1 MTFILSFLILSE
13 TLLIL
18 LRQTIRKINDGVD
31 MAKEWQE
38 LSRLIHDDEV
48 IIERIRLTKNNIAIE
63 GAFELPPLAR
73 LAAEDQIFA
82 AAFLRCHGSIKQM
95 EELFGVSYPS
105 IKNRLN
111 RISGQ
116 LDFIKIE
123 SVQDKSGILSQLE
136 RGEITP
142 EQALNLL
149 EGKTTKPEQ

>member
-1 MTFILSFLILSE
+1 
-13 TLLIL
+13 
-18 LRQTIRKINDGVD
+18 